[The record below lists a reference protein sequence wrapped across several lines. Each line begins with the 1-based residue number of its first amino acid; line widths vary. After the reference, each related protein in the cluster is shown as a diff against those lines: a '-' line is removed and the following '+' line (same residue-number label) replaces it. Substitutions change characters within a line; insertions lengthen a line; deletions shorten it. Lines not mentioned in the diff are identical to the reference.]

1 MLEYILQF
9 EAEVKMYLL
18 HSRGGMTVTVFE
30 AGLSPMS
37 GLKFGV
43 LHRLDDYH
51 AFHWLPLRCIP
62 PFKHHLQAT
71 FID

>member
-1 MLEYILQF
+1 MLKYILQF
-9 EAEVKMYLL
+9 EAEVKMYQEVLP
-18 HSRGGMTVTVFE
+18 SITVTVFE
-30 AGLSPMS
+30 AGLTPMS

>member
-1 MLEYILQF
+1 
-9 EAEVKMYLL
+9 
-18 HSRGGMTVTVFE
+18 MTVTVFE

-51 AFHWLPLRCIP
+51 AFHWLPLGCIP
-62 PFKHHLQAT
+62 PFKHHLQTT